1 MFKAAPIIIDG
12 RHIFALE
19 RSGVNLKPQ
28 LHLQQRILHQRPAC
42 LRQQSNGLIKRTTK
56 LLIGIA
62 RFRGKYRRGIQQLAS
77 AWKRLV
83 SSKIGLIF
91 HDWRLPYVR

>member
-1 MFKAAPIIIDG
+1 MFQATPITMDG
-12 RHIFALE
+12 RHILALE

-56 LLIGIA
+56 LLISVA
-62 RFRGKYRRGIQQLAS
+62 RFRSKHGCGI
-77 AWKRLV
+77 
-83 SSKIGLIF
+83 
-91 HDWRLPYVR
+91 

>member
-1 MFKAAPIIIDG
+1 MFLAAPITMDG
-12 RHIFALE
+12 RHILALE
-19 RSGVNLKPQ
+19 RSAVNLKPQ

-42 LRQQSNGLIKRTTK
+42 LRQQGNGLVKRTTN

-62 RFRGKYRRGIQQLAS
+62 RFRSKHRRGIQQLAS
-77 AWKRLV
+77 TLKGLV
-83 SSKIGLIF
+83 SSKMGLIF